1 MKSISEALVK
11 FQTQMKAVA
20 KDSENPFFKSSYA
33 DLSSILQTVVPVLSS
48 CGIAVIQPMKIDGD
62 KTILV
67 TKLIHSSGETLES
80 EMILPH
86 HADPQKYGSLIT
98 YYKRYQLQAMLGVS
112 TTEDDNDGNNLAQAK
127 APPVN
132 QSTKSFK
139 SDTGEAT
146 DSQKRAIFAIS
157 KSKNI
162 PEPKIDSFKAASEWI
177 NAQNNKGK

>member
-1 MKSISEALVK
+1 
-11 FQTQMKAVA
+11 MKAVT

-112 TTEDDNDGNNLAQAK
+112 TTEDDNDGNNLSQTK
-127 APPVN
+127 APQIPQIKPPQTN
-132 QSTKSFK
+132 S
-139 SDTGEAT
+139 GEAT

>member
-1 MKSISEALVK
+1 
-11 FQTQMKAVA
+11 MKAVT

-48 CGIAVIQPMKIDGD
+48 CGIAVIQPMRIDGD
-62 KTILV
+62 KTILI
-67 TKLIHSSGETLES
+67 TKLIHSSSEALES

-112 TTEDDNDGNNLAQAK
+112 TTEDDNDGNNLAT
-127 APPVN
+127 VN
-132 QSTKSFK
+132 SSKPQQPLKTYK
-139 SDTGEAT
+139 SDTGGAT
-146 DSQKRAIFAIS
+146 EQQKRAIYAIS

-162 PEPKIDSFKAASEWI
+162 EAPKIDSFKEASEWI

>member
-1 MKSISEALVK
+1 
-11 FQTQMKAVA
+11 MKAVA

-62 KTILV
+62 RTILI
-67 TKLIHSSGETLES
+67 TKLIHSSGEWLES

-112 TTEDDNDGNNLAQAK
+112 TTEDDNDGNNLVQDIK
-127 APPVN
+127 KDYSQP
-132 QSTKSFK
+132 TKSYK
-139 SDTGEAT
+139 SDTGGAT
-146 DSQKRAIFAIS
+146 EQQKKAIYAIS

-162 PEPKIDSFKAASEWI
+162 EIPKIDSFKEASEWI

>member
-1 MKSISEALVK
+1 
-11 FQTQMKAVA
+11 MKAVA

-48 CGIAVIQPMKIDGD
+48 CGIAVIQPMRIDND
-62 KTILV
+62 KTILI
-67 TKLIHSSGETLES
+67 TKLIHSSGEALES

-112 TTEDDNDGNNLAQAK
+112 TTEDDNDGNNLA
-127 APPVN
+127 PVN
-132 QSTKSFK
+132 NHQPSQPLKTYK
-139 SDTGEAT
+139 SDTGGAT
-146 DSQKRAIFAIS
+146 EQQKKAIYAIS

-162 PEPKIDSFKAASEWI
+162 ETPKIDSFKEASEWI
-177 NAQNNKGK
+177 NAQNSKGK